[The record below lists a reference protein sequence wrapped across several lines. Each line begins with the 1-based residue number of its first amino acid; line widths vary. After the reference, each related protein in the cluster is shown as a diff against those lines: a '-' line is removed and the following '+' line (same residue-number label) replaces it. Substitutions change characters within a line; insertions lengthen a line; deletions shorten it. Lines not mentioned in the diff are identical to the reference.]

1 MQHRIEVWGAMR
13 ENVEFVSQG
22 STLRGW
28 LQRPEAARNAPAV
41 VMAHGFGGL
50 KDWLQPQSAALA
62 DAGIASLV
70 YDHAHFGDSDGSPR
84 QHIDPAAQVH
94 GYRDAITFLSA
105 QPGID
110 ADRIGLWGTSLAG
123 AVVMVA
129 GAVDTRVKAVVSQIP
144 MVDPNATLRRMIPGS
159 AVAGLLAQIT
169 ADRVARYAGADYQT
183 IPISGPGPE
192 VALPDPET
200 AEFIAAHAAADP
212 NFRNEITL
220 ASLDLLL
227 EFTPHALL
235 PHISPRPLL
244 MTIADNDTLC
254 PTDLA
259 LAAYD
264 TAREPK
270 QLHLVAGGHHSP
282 YSDQFESVITR
293 QASFLRAHLADG
305 AAA

>member
-1 MQHRIEVWGAMR
+1 MFETIEFA
-13 ENVEFVSQG
+13 SQG
-22 STLRGW
+22 LTLRGW
-28 LQRPEAARNAPAV
+28 LQRPDTAQNAPAV

-50 KDWLQPQSAALA
+50 KDWLRPQSAALA
-62 DAGIASLV
+62 EAGIATLV
-70 YDHAHFGDSDGSPR
+70 YDHAHFGDSDGAPR
-84 QHIDPAAQVH
+84 QHIDPAAQVR

-123 AVVMVA
+123 ALVMVV

-144 MVDPNATLRRMIPGS
+144 MVDPNATLRRMIPES
-159 AVAGLLAQIT
+159 AVAGLLEQIA
-169 ADRVARYAGADYQT
+169 ADRAARYAGADYRT

-200 AEFIAAHAAADP
+200 ADFIAAHAAADP

-220 ASLDLLL
+220 ASIDLLL
-227 EFTPHALL
+227 EFTPYALL

-270 QLHLVAGGHHSP
+270 QLHLVPGGHHAP
-282 YSDQFESVITR
+282 YGEQFETTIGR
-293 QASFLRAHLADG
+293 QASFLRAHLANG